1 MKKLSKKLD
10 FWGVLW
16 YNRVKE
22 VKKVQ
27 ELKKATAVLEI
38 RVLDSGEIKIYH
50 RFYDKAGTATL
61 ADKTKDYTEKVQLLK
76 DYLNK

>member
-1 MKKLSKKLD
+1 M
-10 FWGVLW
+10 
-16 YNRVKE
+16 
-22 VKKVQ
+22 Q

-61 ADKTKDYTEKVQLLK
+61 ADKTKDYTEKMQLLK